1 MNEEKDLQELLAEKV
16 KAEFD
21 AWVGDISRNCIEQAD
36 DILAEYAYEYVY
48 KQEIVSIV
56 EHLHFSDEETQ
67 RLLSYQGLLDFLYE
81 EWMHCDTTV
90 TDVLIYCIRDAVE
103 NFDKIEGSFWALLF
117 LVLQPK
123 SNVSYP
129 RLKSWACNESCKPMY
144 GSRCQSTRWLTR

>member
-1 MNEEKDLQELLAEKV
+1 MEARDFSRVRLH
-16 KAEFD
+16 
-21 AWVGDISRNCIEQAD
+21 AWVGDISRNCIEQAAD

-56 EHLHFSDEETQ
+56 EHLHFSDEEIR

-103 NFDKIEGSFWALLF
+103 KL
-117 LVLQPK
+117 
-123 SNVSYP
+123 
-129 RLKSWACNESCKPMY
+129 
-144 GSRCQSTRWLTR
+144 